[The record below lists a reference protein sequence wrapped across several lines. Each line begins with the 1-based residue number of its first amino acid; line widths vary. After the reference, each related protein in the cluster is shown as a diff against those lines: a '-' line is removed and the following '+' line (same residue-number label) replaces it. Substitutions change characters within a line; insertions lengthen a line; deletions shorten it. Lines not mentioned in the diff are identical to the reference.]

1 MQLPITSVAIPS
13 QLTTRLVAFA
23 AITTLFSLAWQHFN
37 QIPLLV
43 IGQPS
48 TTGLLQREKEKP
60 FFNQLKEVT
69 RLPFKVTYRTLDSTG
84 IKDTYQLQMLKK
96 GEIDLVSLR
105 FVQNAKDEPSLTG
118 VDLLGLSQDFDT
130 TKKIIKAYSG
140 TIDAYLQK
148 HFQAKL
154 LGMWTFGSQQIFC
167 KKPIARLEDLKGL
180 KVRVASSA
188 LSPLLTELGGTPAV
202 IPFDQGKDALAIG
215 LVDCA
220 VTSAASANYAGWTE
234 HTDYAFPLSV
244 HFGLNG
250 YAISLKKWN
259 SLSTRQQQTLQFAI
273 NTYLDDLWR
282 YSQDLQ
288 ADAISCTTGG
298 PCRWGKPHNLQ
309 LVMPSKH
316 DVWLLRDISMRKV
329 VPPWGKE
336 CDRIRPG
343 CFKEWQRKVEPLALS
358 QQANLISK

>member
-1 MQLPITSVAIPS
+1 VAIPS
-13 QLTTRLVAFA
+13 QVTTRLLAFVAIA
-23 AITTLFSLAWQHFN
+23 TLFTLAWRHFN

-48 TTGLLQREKEKP
+48 STGLLQREKEQP
-60 FFNQLKEVT
+60 FFNQLEALTK
-69 RLPFKVTYRTLDSTG
+69 LPFKVTYRPLDSTG
-84 IKDTYQLQMLKK
+84 IKDTYQLKMLKR
-96 GEIDLVSLR
+96 GDIDLVSLR
-105 FVQNAKDEPSLTG
+105 FIQNGKDEPSLTG
-118 VDLLGLSQDFDT
+118 VDLLGLSQDYT
-130 TKKIIKAYSG
+130 TAKKIVKAYSG
-140 TIDAYLQK
+140 TIDGYLQQ

-167 KKPIARLEDLKGL
+167 KKPIARLEDLRGL
-180 KVRVASSA
+180 KVRVASPA

-202 IPFDQGKDALAIG
+202 IPFDQVKDDLAIG

-244 HFGLNG
+244 QLGLNG
-250 YAISLKKWN
+250 YVISLKKWN
-259 SLSTRQQQTLQFAI
+259 SLSPKQQQTLETAFNA
-273 NTYLDDLWR
+273 YLDDLWR

-298 PCRWGKPHNLQ
+298 PCRHGKPYNLH
-309 LVMPSKH
+309 LVTPSKH

-329 VPPWGKE
+329 VPAWGKE
-336 CDRIRPG
+336 CDRIHPG
-343 CFKEWQRKVEPLALS
+343 CLKEWQRKVEPLALS
-358 QQANLISK
+358 QQANGVSR